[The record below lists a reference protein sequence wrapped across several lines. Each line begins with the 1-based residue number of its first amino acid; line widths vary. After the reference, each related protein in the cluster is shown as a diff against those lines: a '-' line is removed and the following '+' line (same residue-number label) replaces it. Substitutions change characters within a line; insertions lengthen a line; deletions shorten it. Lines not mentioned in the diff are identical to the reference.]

1 MPAWIDDELWN
12 DQDTKTLRMFFDILP
27 SEGGSS
33 TVLNATLKLHIK
45 ERTGKYIHV
54 STLYK
59 SCHVISNLLD
69 TIKTIDVSCSIHQI
83 RRHDMFSRNI
93 WYNNLLCCF
102 V

>member
-27 SEGGSS
+27 SEGGST

-59 SCHVISNLLD
+59 SCHVMYNYMIRLKLL
-69 TIKTIDVSCSIHQI
+69 TYSLSIQQI
-83 RRHDMFSRNI
+83 RQVRIQDFKLVGTH
-93 WYNNLLCCF
+93 LK
-102 V
+102 